1 MGHKTRYAEAKENE
15 EAFAMKKTIYLTEQS
30 LWQNEATERHLE
42 RVSGGEGG
50 VARGWL
56 DVTAPAGR
64 VVDLTA
70 WKSENLVDLDELDQV
85 WEEPES
91 GLAAYEGRELH
102 RRVREKHSMAAVLA
116 EAAATLSVA
125 GVMVVM
131 ILRVLAF

>member
-1 MGHKTRYAEAKENE
+1 
-15 EAFAMKKTIYLTEQS
+15 MKKTIYLTEQS

-50 VARGWL
+50 VVRGWL